1 MLVPAGRC
9 FLAGLVALL
18 ITASPQAQERERPA
32 VDDSGTISDSDIA
45 VPMSNFLS
53 DEIKAEFTRRLL
65 NPPPISMTDGLEA
78 VRARSD
84 EYSKLY
90 FEEWREI
97 YDLKVTETHIEGVR
111 VHIVEPADGPTPG
124 NETRVLI
131 NAHQGGFMFGSDY
144 GGRVEAAPLAGLA
157 GVKVIAVDY
166 RLAPEHQFP
175 AASEDMETVYRHVL
189 ETTPPENIG
198 IYGCSAGG
206 TLTAQTIPW
215 LQSKDLPLPA
225 AIGIFCSGAM
235 GTFWFGGDSGSLSA
249 LLNATAPV
257 SAADMDARPR
267 NYFDGIDQNDPL
279 VTPGLFPDTLAT
291 FPPTLVVSGT
301 RDIAMSNA
309 VMTHTNLLLAGVE
322 ADLFIQEGLGH
333 GHFFLFPGTPE
344 AETAH
349 RVIWNFFDNHLGR

>member
-1 MLVPAGRC
+1 MFAKMLGCLAAG
-9 FLAGLVALL
+9 LAGLIISAGLY
-18 ITASPQAQERERPA
+18 AQERQRPA
-32 VDDSGTISDSDIA
+32 VDEAGTISDSAIA

-53 DEIKAEFTRRLL
+53 DEIRTEFTRRLRE
-65 NPPPISMTDGLEA
+65 PPPISMADGLEA

-90 FEEWREI
+90 YEQWREI
-97 YDLKVTETHIEGVR
+97 YDLKVTETYIDQVR
-111 VHIVEPADGPTPG
+111 VHIVEPAGGPAPG
-124 NETRVLI
+124 NENRVLI

-175 AASEDMETVYRHVL
+175 AASEDMETVYRNVL
-189 ETTPPENIG
+189 ANTAPENIG

-215 LQSKDLPLPA
+215 LISKDLPLPA

-235 GTFWFGGDSGSLSA
+235 ETFWFGGDSGSLSA
-249 LLNATAPV
+249 LLNATTPV
-257 SAADMDARPR
+257 TAGDMDARPR

-279 VTPGLFPDTLAT
+279 VTPGLFADTLAA

-344 AETAH
+344 ADTAH
-349 RVIWNFFDNHLGR
+349 RIIWDFFDKHLSR